1 MAILFYFFFFKAK
14 DHGNPSLEGTTN
26 ITITVL
32 DENDLVPQF
41 SKPFYNVSVRE
52 NTAKDTTVRGL

>member
-1 MAILFYFFFFKAK
+1 MAILFYFFFKAK

-52 NTAKDTTVRGL
+52 NTAKDIAVRGL